1 MKKSLVSAAIMAAF
15 AVFGVSARGTWTIL
29 GQTYNVDTLYHAT
42 VGPGTVETELRIE
55 EASGGGNVNNIFYTV
70 TDLSDPY
77 VEMRAAKAGNHMRML
92 ETVPDIAE
100 RMTKPG
106 ESYFAGVNAD
116 FFNMGE
122 PYNSIGMYVADGF
135 LTNYETDG
143 ADIDPYYIIFD
154 ADGVPALVRHIDRSW
169 TGNVIFHDGDSYPLL
184 VNTQRGEDEL
194 LLYTPQWQFY
204 NWWEDVM
211 YEVGHT
217 GTNQYGV
224 EVRLRPVDKNV
235 LYGSSLSLEVIG
247 DPEEGV
253 GNMAVPSD
261 GYVLSAHGAARDYIR
276 ALKKGAIA
284 VASVDFSADGKKTS
298 VRELLGGFPRMLANG
313 QILSTPAYPGHL
325 SNPEPRTA
333 VGYNSDK
340 SLLYMLVVDGRKAG
354 GSSGVTQQQL
364 AWIMR
369 NIGCSDAMNFD
380 GGGSSTMYVNGFGVK
395 NVPSSSSLDQRPE
408 GQPRTVVNAL
418 FAVAVAP
425 VDNVVARIEMRDKK
439 VELRTGETF
448 RPVVYAYNQ
457 YGVMISTD
465 LAGCSFE
472 IPSQLAEVK
481 GNDIIASEGSFSG
494 MLTATY
500 NGLVHSVP
508 VNVNGGGE
516 FVTAGIADPA
526 VADESDPEYYRLDG
540 VRAAAPQRGAI
551 TVVRRGSDVVK
562 ELNY

>member
-70 TDLSDPY
+70 TDLSDTY

-122 PYNSIGMYVADGF
+122 PYNSIGMCVADGF

-276 ALKKGAIA
+276 ALKKGDIV

>member
-122 PYNSIGMYVADGF
+122 PYNSIGMCVADGF

-276 ALKKGAIA
+276 AFKKGDIV

>member
-122 PYNSIGMYVADGF
+122 PYNSIGMCVADGF

-169 TGNVIFHDGDSYPLL
+169 TGHVIFHDGDSYPLL

-276 ALKKGAIA
+276 ALKKGDIV

>member
-122 PYNSIGMYVADGF
+122 PYNSIGMCVADGF

-253 GNMAVPSD
+253 GDMAVPSD

-276 ALKKGAIA
+276 ALKKGDIV

>member
-122 PYNSIGMYVADGF
+122 PYNSIGMCVADGF

-276 ALKKGAIA
+276 ALKKGDIV

-380 GGGSSTMYVNGFGVK
+380 GGGSSTMYVNGFGVT

-439 VELRTGETF
+439 VELSTGETF
-448 RPVVYAYNQ
+448 RPLVYAYNQ

>member
-122 PYNSIGMYVADGF
+122 PYNSIGMCVADGF

-276 ALKKGAIA
+276 ALKKGDIV

-551 TVVRRGSDVVK
+551 TVARRGSDVVK

>member
-122 PYNSIGMYVADGF
+122 PYNSIGMCVADGF

-276 ALKKGAIA
+276 ALKKGDIV

-472 IPSQLAEVK
+472 IPSHFAEVK

>member
-122 PYNSIGMYVADGF
+122 PYNSIGMCVADGF

-224 EVRLRPVDKNV
+224 EVRRRPVDKNV

-276 ALKKGAIA
+276 ALKKGDIV

>member
-122 PYNSIGMYVADGF
+122 PYNSIGMCVADGF

-276 ALKKGAIA
+276 ALKKGDIV

-340 SLLYMLVVDGRKAG
+340 SLLYMLDVDGRKAG

>member
-122 PYNSIGMYVADGF
+122 PYNSIGMCVADGF

-276 ALKKGAIA
+276 ALKKGDIV
-284 VASVDFSADGKKTS
+284 VASGDFSADGKKTS

>member
-122 PYNSIGMYVADGF
+122 PYNSIGMCVADGF

-276 ALKKGAIA
+276 ALKKGDIV

-425 VDNVVARIEMRDKK
+425 VDNVVARIEMRDKE

>member
-92 ETVPDIAE
+92 ENVPDIAE

-122 PYNSIGMYVADGF
+122 PYNSIGMCVADGF

-276 ALKKGAIA
+276 ALKKGDIV

>member
-122 PYNSIGMYVADGF
+122 PYNSIGMCVADGF

-143 ADIDPYYIIFD
+143 ADIDPYYILFD

-276 ALKKGAIA
+276 ALKKGDIV

>member
-122 PYNSIGMYVADGF
+122 PYNSIGMCVADGF

-143 ADIDPYYIIFD
+143 ADTDPYYIIFD

-276 ALKKGAIA
+276 ALKKGDIV

>member
-122 PYNSIGMYVADGF
+122 PYNSIGMCVADGF

-276 ALKKGAIA
+276 ALKKGDIV

>member
-1 MKKSLVSAAIMAAF
+1 
-15 AVFGVSARGTWTIL
+15 
-29 GQTYNVDTLYHAT
+29 
-42 VGPGTVETELRIE
+42 
-55 EASGGGNVNNIFYTV
+55 
-70 TDLSDPY
+70 
-77 VEMRAAKAGNHMRML
+77 
-92 ETVPDIAE
+92 
-100 RMTKPG
+100 
-106 ESYFAGVNAD
+106 
-116 FFNMGE
+116 
-122 PYNSIGMYVADGF
+122 
-135 LTNYETDG
+135 
-143 ADIDPYYIIFD
+143 
-154 ADGVPALVRHIDRSW
+154 
-169 TGNVIFHDGDSYPLL
+169 
-184 VNTQRGEDEL
+184 
-194 LLYTPQWQFY
+194 
-204 NWWEDVM
+204 M

-276 ALKKGAIA
+276 ALKKGDIV

-369 NIGCSDAMNFD
+369 NIGCSDAMNCD